1 MSWLFSCVFTYLGQS
16 KQQDLVIITKRKK
29 EKVQSMTK
37 YYNQRYRVLLCTFI
51 RTLSYFLQDGLQ
63 NAPDYFR
70 IFSGLFE
77 NISRNVW
84 RHSPECLRIF
94 PGIFGDIP
102 RNVWRHS
109 PECLR
114 TFPGLFGDIFRNVWR
129 HSPECLRTFPR
140 MISDIL
146 RNVWRHA
153 PEYNIPPIP
162 RVPRS
167 CILVFIYT
175 LSKYHKKMLRK
186 SPASYAWA
194 GIF

>member
-70 IFSGLFE
+70 IFSGLFG

-84 RHSPECLRIF
+84 RHSPECLATF
-94 PGIFGDIP
+94 PRMFEDI
-102 RNVWRHS
+102 
-109 PECLR
+109 
-114 TFPGLFGDIFRNVWR
+114 PGLFGDIFRNVWR